1 MAAIPSVPQSVVVE
15 QLLLLVVPTERQDV
29 QILSVPTPGHHR
41 NLLQTIWPPTI
52 LQLLDTAKFTVECTK
67 TLHLFT
73 IVSCKP

>member
-1 MAAIPSVPQSVVVE
+1 MVAMAALPSVPQSVVVE

-52 LQLLDTAKFTVECTK
+52 LHSYLIQLNLQ
-67 TLHLFT
+67 
-73 IVSCKP
+73 